1 MKTEKFTG
9 SVGSFL
15 GEKINPPL
23 KFEYTVEQFE
33 KFDELEAAKEVPSNT
48 EIVDF
53 VNVTKKNNE
62 RAKAMTAVLTENGYT
77 KPDPNDPI
85 VAAQTMIRNI
95 EKMENMQPQQ
105 KQMMVAVLKQQIA
118 DIEAK
123 RKAELD
129 AATSTESTP
138 A

>member
-33 KFDELEAAKEVPSNT
+33 KFDELESAKEVPSNT

-129 AATSTESTP
+129 AATQTESTP

>member
-1 MKTEKFTG
+1 MKTEKFVG

-33 KFDELEAAKEVPSNT
+33 NYPELEAAKEVPSNT

-53 VNVTKKNNE
+53 VNVTRKTNE
-62 RAKAMTAVLTENGYT
+62 RAKAMTAVLTENGYN

-85 VAAQTMIRNI
+85 VAAQTMIRNL
-95 EKMENMQPQQ
+95 EKMENMKADQ
-105 KQMMVAVLKQQIA
+105 KAMMIGVLKQQIA
-118 DIEAK
+118 DEEKKRAAAK
-123 RKAELD
+123 
-129 AATSTESTP
+129 ESEP
-138 A
+138 VSA

>member
-1 MKTEKFTG
+1 MKTEKFVG
-9 SVGSFL
+9 NVGSFL

-33 KFDELEAAKEVPSNT
+33 NYVELEAAKEVPSNT

-53 VNVTKKNNE
+53 VNVTRKTNE
-62 RAKAMTAVLTENGYT
+62 RAKAMNQVLTDNGYN

-85 VAAQTMIRNI
+85 VAATTMIRNL
-95 EKMENMQPQQ
+95 EKMENMKADQ
-105 KQMMVAVLKQQIA
+105 KQMMIAVLKQQIA
-118 DIEAK
+118 DEETK
-123 RKAELD
+123 RKAAKD
-129 AATSTESTP
+129 AETSADVP

>member
-1 MKTEKFTG
+1 MKTETFTG

-23 KFEYTVEQFE
+23 KFSYSVEQFE
-33 KFDELEAAKEVPSNT
+33 NYPELESAKEVPSNT

-62 RAKAMTAVLTENGYT
+62 RAKAMTAVLTENGYS

-85 VAAQTMIRNI
+85 VAANAMIRNL
-95 EKMENMQPQQ
+95 EKMENMQPAQ
-105 KQMMVAVLKQQIA
+105 KQMMITVLRQQIA
-118 DIEAK
+118 DEEKRRATAKEAEPVN
-123 RKAELD
+123 A
-129 AATSTESTP
+129 
-138 A
+138 

>member
-1 MKTEKFTG
+1 MKTETFTG

-23 KFEYTVEQFE
+23 KFSYTVEQFE
-33 KFDELEAAKEVPSNT
+33 TYPELDAAKEVPSNT

-62 RAKAMTAVLTENGYT
+62 RAKAMTAVLTENGYS

-85 VAAQTMIRNI
+85 VAANLMIRNL
-95 EKMENMQPQQ
+95 EKMENMQPAQ
-105 KQMMVAVLKQQIA
+105 KQMMITVLRQQIA
-118 DIEAK
+118 DEEKRRAEVKDAAPIEA
-123 RKAELD
+123 
-129 AATSTESTP
+129 
-138 A
+138 